1 MRKIGIYVTLYEFD
15 FDGGKHMKK
24 TVIITGA
31 TDGIGKAL
39 AVLLS
44 SEYNLALC
52 GRSEDKMEELKQE
65 LGECNVYTECF
76 DITDEEK
83 RHAFCTHVKKEFGTV
98 DVLVN
103 NAGANT
109 KKDKVV
115 DINLSDLRY
124 MFELNCVSALGMIQE
139 IYPVMAEKQS
149 GLFVNILSTCCLF
162 NNPMAGSYSAA
173 KDAMEGIS
181 KILTKEVKADN
192 IGVCNVYPGGVDTN
206 FRAVSNS
213 NYLKPKT
220 VAKMIK
226 NCIETEEGCVHDIV
240 IRPFIED
247 NMP

>member
-1 MRKIGIYVTLYEFD
+1 
-15 FDGGKHMKK
+15 MKK
-24 TVIITGA
+24 TILITGA

-39 AVLLS
+39 AILLRK
-44 SEYNLALC
+44 EYNLALC
-52 GRSEDKMEELKQE
+52 GRNEDKMNALVQE
-65 LGECNVYTECF
+65 LDDCHVYYECF
-76 DITDEEK
+76 DITDDSK
-83 RHAFCTHVKKEFGTV
+83 RHNFCEHVKTEFGTV

-115 DINLSDLRY
+115 DINLDDLRY
-124 MFELNCVSALGMIQE
+124 MFELNCVSAVGMIQE
-139 IYPVMAEKQS
+139 IYPLMAKRKQ

-181 KILTKEVKADN
+181 KILLKEVKSDH
-192 IGVCNVYPGGVDTN
+192 IGVCNVYPGGTDTN
-206 FRAVSNS
+206 FRAVANH
-213 NYLKPKT
+213 NYLKPET

-226 NCIETEEGCVHDIV
+226 SCIENEEGCVHDIV

-247 NMP
+247 NIA

>member
-1 MRKIGIYVTLYEFD
+1 
-15 FDGGKHMKK
+15 MKK
-24 TVIITGA
+24 TVLITGA

-44 SEYNLALC
+44 KEYNLALC
-52 GRSEDKMEELKQE
+52 GRSEEKMNALKAE
-65 LGECNVYTECF
+65 LGDCLVYTECF
-76 DITDEEK
+76 DITDDTK
-83 RHAFCTHVKKEFGTV
+83 RHNFCENVKKEFNTV

-115 DINLSDLRY
+115 DINLDDLRY
-124 MFELNCVSALGMIQE
+124 MFELNCVSAVGMIQE
-139 IYPVMAEKQS
+139 FYPLMAEKQQ

-162 NNPMAGSYSAA
+162 HNPMAGSYSAA

-181 KILTKEVKADN
+181 KILLKEVKPDN
-192 IGVCNVYPGGVDTN
+192 IGVCNVYPGGTDTN
-206 FRAVSNS
+206 FRTVANH
-213 NYLKPKT
+213 NYLKPET

-226 NCIETEEGCVHDIV
+226 SCIENDEGCVHDIV

-247 NMP
+247 NLA

>member
-1 MRKIGIYVTLYEFD
+1 
-15 FDGGKHMKK
+15 MKR

-39 AVLLS
+39 AILLS
-44 SEYNLALC
+44 KEYNLALC
-52 GRSEDKMEELKQE
+52 GRNEDKMSKLINELDD
-65 LGECNVYTECF
+65 CHFYAECF
-76 DITDEEK
+76 DITDKEK
-83 RHAFCTHVKKEFGTV
+83 RRGFCEKVKNEFGTV

-109 KKDKVV
+109 KKDKIA
-115 DINLSDLRY
+115 DINLDDLRY

-139 IYPVMAEKQS
+139 IYPVMAAQKS
-149 GLFVNILSTCCLF
+149 GLFVNILSSCCLF
-162 NNPMAGSYSAA
+162 NNPLTGSYSAT

-181 KILTKEVKADN
+181 KILTKEAKADN
-192 IGVCNVYPGGVDTN
+192 IGVCSVYPGGVDTN
-206 FRAVSNS
+206 FRPDANS
-213 NYLKPKT
+213 NYLRPET

-226 NCIETEEGCVHDIV
+226 NCIEIEEGCVHDLV